1 MKKIVILATAAI
13 SMAACNNKKET
24 VKENDMG
31 KSVLDIQAMDTSV
44 RPQDD
49 FYNFVNGG
57 WMKTATI
64 PSDRSNWG
72 SFAELRE
79 KTDQNCLTLLNE
91 LIAKEPEKG
100 SEAEKIKQIYQAYI
114 DLEKREQLGLKPI
127 EEDLSAIDKIGSL
140 KDLQKFI
147 AENPTLPNPFYGW
160 EVYPDMKN
168 SSMNIAYLNPSGLGL
183 GRDYFQKEDESNK
196 KTLERYKKYVADI
209 LKAIGH
215 PEAEKAAENIVG
227 FEKEMAKAMLT
238 NEQIRDANLQ
248 YTPKTMDEL
257 KKMVK
262 NVDIPAYLTAIG
274 IKTDKIVLS
283 DNGFTSNLDKFVN
296 EKNIPL
302 IKDYLKYVVV
312 SDNASLLNKQLDELQ
327 FDFYSKYMRGQEKQ
341 RSIDK
346 RGLSLVNGVLGEA
359 FGKVYVE
366 EYFPAKSKE
375 NMIELIDYLKKSFAL
390 HIDNLQWMSD
400 QTKVKAHEKLNT
412 FMVKV
417 GYPDKWKDYS
427 SLEIVEGNLYQ
438 SLKNVRKWTIE
449 EAKSKIGKEVDKSQ
463 WEMSP
468 QTVNAYYNPLN
479 NEIVFPAAILQPPFF
494 YPEGDP
500 AMNFGAIGGVI
511 GHEMTHGFDDSGA
524 AFDSKGNLSNWWSK
538 EDEESFKKVT
548 DLLAKEYSKY
558 EPVKGHFINGV
569 FTNGENIADLGGA
582 SISYD
587 ALEMYLKDK
596 GNVEKID
603 NFTQE
608 QRFFISWAT
617 VWRIKATEKSL
628 IDQVK
633 TDPHSPGYFRAF
645 GPLVNID
652 AFYQAFN
659 VKEGDKHY
667 KKPEDRIRIW

>member
-215 PEAEKAAENIVG
+215 PEAEKAAENIVV

>member
-524 AFDSKGNLSNWWSK
+524 DFDSKGNLSNWWSK
-538 EDEESFKKVT
+538 EDEENFKKVT

>member
-215 PEAEKAAENIVG
+215 PEAEKAAENIVV

-538 EDEESFKKVT
+538 EDEENFKKVT